1 MIMIKL
7 GYAETDITPKIPVQ
21 LVGFNRTDNT
31 SRGVL
36 KPLFAQVSIWE
47 SGNRHCLITIDS
59 IGFKKELADILRI
72 KVSNILKIRLP

>member
-36 KPLFAQVSIWE
+36 KPL
-47 SGNRHCLITIDS
+47 
-59 IGFKKELADILRI
+59 LRKCRYG
-72 KVSNILKIRLP
+72 KVETATA

>member
-1 MIMIKL
+1 MIKL

-47 SGNRHCLITIDS
+47 SGNRH
-59 IGFKKELADILRI
+59 
-72 KVSNILKIRLP
+72 